1 MTKTE
6 LKELMEYLA
15 AIDNRQLTPEKM
27 RGWFD
32 IIGYLDFN
40 VAKQA
45 LIEAQR
51 DPAISYVEPKH
62 IIAYSR
68 KVKDDMK
75 TEQRRAQAV
84 EVTDYKISASNMPKC
99 THNVGLLFCNECCRD
114 AAVKAGLVPI
124 KPPTKYQRIASH

>member
-6 LKELMEYLA
+6 LKELMEYLS
-15 AIDNRQLTPEKM
+15 AIDNRQLTTEKM

-75 TEQRRAQAV
+75 TEQRRAQAT
-84 EVTDYKISASNMPKC
+84 EPGDYKMAVSKMPLC
-99 THNVGLLFCNECCRD
+99 VHGIGLVLCNDCCRQL
-114 AAVKAGLVPI
+114 AIEAGLI
-124 KPPTKYQRIASH
+124 ESKPSTQYHRTASH